1 MLIANQKFTRMFA
14 VVAFFLAVFA
24 NAGMARAS
32 EITSKRMVELT
43 NNSRLK
49 EGLNALIVNDKLALA
64 AQEKAEDMFAKEYF
78 EHVSP
83 DGTVPWHWF
92 DVAGYDYAYAA
103 ENLAIDFITAEGAH
117 SAFMKSTGH
126 RENILGANYK
136 EIGIAVVS
144 GKFDGRDSIII
155 VEEFGTS
162 REYSGSMDT
171 FFEKPESAEIRVAQ
185 VPTANLAE
193 SKPQQAT
200 VADNPEEQGRHGKI
214 VTQAY
219 SVSELRRLK
228 RAYSE
233 DIYWRKA
240 EKGRVCYQYLAYG
253 KAKLKY
259 LLNNLTHGQCCV
271 SAGE

>member
-1 MLIANQKFTRMFA
+1 MLTANQKFTRMVA
-14 VVAFFLAVFA
+14 IAAFFLAVFA
-24 NAGMARAS
+24 NAGTARAS

-43 NNSRLK
+43 NESRLK

-64 AQEKAEDMFAKEYF
+64 AQEKAEDMFAKQYF
-78 EHVSP
+78 EHVGP

-136 EIGIAVVS
+136 EVGIAVIS
-144 GKFDGRDSIII
+144 GKFNGKNSIII

-162 REYSGSMDT
+162 REYSSSMDS
-171 FFEKPESAEIRVAQ
+171 FFEEPESMELPVAQ
-185 VPTANLAE
+185 VPTVSLAE
-193 SKPQQAT
+193 DKPQQVT
-200 VADNPEEQGRHGKI
+200 VASSPKEQGRFGK

-228 RAYSE
+228 GVYSE
-233 DIYWRKA
+233 DIFWKKA
-240 EKGRVCYQYLAYG
+240 EEGRVFYQYLAYG
-253 KAKLKY
+253 RAKLKY

-271 SAGE
+271 PVGE